1 MVQLKLE
8 TNLPLIFLTL
18 LVISIVVIGFLE
30 FKKIDTRLK
39 TLEYIYSEKKNEIND
54 ESLIHKDINI
64 IHETKE
70 NNQSNEGKKEKEEII
85 HEWRENIPPH
95 TPHTPHTS
103 HTPHTPQKDE
113 IINQLMSNE
122 YFEEDNVNAPLEYRT
137 TQSNYIQEIYEE
149 NQFDKDDSDLEKL
162 DDDLDNETDPSIDI
176 HSVDNDSVD
185 NNSVDDEDEDEN
197 ENDDED
203 EDEDEDIT
211 KIIQQ
216 KEKEGSNEQLD
227 ISVQKQNHEGG
238 GESVLETGQSNT
250 LFDINKSYSVNELK
264 NICKELNLPLSGNK
278 SKLRNRILENQQN

>member
-70 NNQSNEGKKEKEEII
+70 NNQSIDGKKEKEEII

-185 NNSVDDEDEDEN
+185 NNSVDDEDEN
-197 ENDDED
+197 ENDD

-227 ISVQKQNHEGG
+227 ISVQKQNHDG
-238 GESVLETGQSNT
+238 GESVLETVQSNT

>member
-70 NNQSNEGKKEKEEII
+70 NNQSIDGKKEKEEII

-203 EDEDEDIT
+203 EDEDIT

-227 ISVQKQNHEGG
+227 ISVQKQNHDG

>member
-70 NNQSNEGKKEKEEII
+70 NNQSIDGKKEKEEII

-185 NNSVDDEDEDEN
+185 NNSVDDEDEN
-197 ENDDED
+197 ENDD

-227 ISVQKQNHEGG
+227 ISVQKQNHDG